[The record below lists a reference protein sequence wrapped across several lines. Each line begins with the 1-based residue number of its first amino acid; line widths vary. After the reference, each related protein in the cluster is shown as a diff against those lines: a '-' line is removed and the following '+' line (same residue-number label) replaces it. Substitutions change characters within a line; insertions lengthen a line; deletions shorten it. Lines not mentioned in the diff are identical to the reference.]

1 MEIPIKIGL
10 VDDQNLFREGMRL
23 ILSTF
28 PELNVILEADSG
40 PSLLG
45 QLEKAQPQ
53 VILLDYTM
61 PEMDGFVTMQKIKAT
76 YPQIKVII
84 LTMHYDEA
92 LMAFMMQNGAN
103 GYLLKDEN
111 SNTVKTAIIQVVE
124 HGQYFPDY
132 VSKALL
138 KQLQFQSQKA
148 QRHTPKIK
156 ENCFSL
162 REQEIL
168 AIIGNCS
175 RQEIAEKLFLS
186 IKTVDFHLK
195 NLRDK
200 TQTGSTAEL
209 VRYAIQHGFQEDWRV

>member
-1 MEIPIKIGL
+1 METPIKIGL
-10 VDDQNLFREGMRL
+10 VDDQNLFREGMKL

-28 PELNVILEADSG
+28 SELEVVLEADGGS
-40 PSLLG
+40 SLLA
-45 QLEKAQPQ
+45 QLETNQPD

-61 PEMDGFVTMQKIKAT
+61 PEMDGFQTMQKVKAA
-76 YPQIKVII
+76 YPGIKVIM
-84 LTMHYDEA
+84 LTMHFDEA

-111 SNTVKTAIIQVVE
+111 SHTVKTAIIQVME
-124 HGQYFPDY
+124 SGQYFADY

-138 KQLQFQSQKA
+138 KQLQIQSQKP
-148 QRHTPKIK
+148 QRSGSLIK
-156 ENCFSL
+156 ENSFSE

-168 AIIGNCS
+168 AIVGKYG
-175 RQEIAEKLFLS
+175 RQEMADKLFLS

-200 TQTGSTAEL
+200 TNANSSAEL
-209 VRYAIQHGFQEDWRV
+209 VRYAMQHGFQGD

>member
-1 MEIPIKIGL
+1 METPIKVGL
-10 VDDQNLFREGMRL
+10 VDDHNLFLEGMKL
-23 ILSTF
+23 ILNTF
-28 PELNVILEADSG
+28 VELDVVLEAYSG
-40 PSLLG
+40 ASLLE
-45 QLEKAQPQ
+45 QLENIQPD

-61 PEMDGFVTMQKIKAT
+61 PDMDGFATMQKVKAK
-76 YPQIKVII
+76 YPGIKVII

-111 SNTVKTAIIQVVE
+111 SIAVKTAIVQVVE

-138 KQLQFQSQKA
+138 KQLQVQSQK
-148 QRHTPKIK
+148 QRSVPKIK
-156 ENCFSL
+156 ETCFSL
-162 REQEIL
+162 REQEVL
-168 AIIGNCS
+168 AIIGKCN
-175 RQEIAEKLFLS
+175 RQEMAEKLFLS

-200 TQTGSTAEL
+200 THANSTSEL
-209 VRYAIQHGFQEDWRV
+209 VRYAIQHGFQQD

>member
-1 MEIPIKIGL
+1 METPIKVGL
-10 VDDQNLFREGMRL
+10 VDDHNLFLEGMKL
-23 ILSTF
+23 ILNTF
-28 PELNVILEADSG
+28 VELDVVLEAYSG
-40 PSLLG
+40 ASLLE
-45 QLEKAQPQ
+45 QLENIQPD

-61 PEMDGFVTMQKIKAT
+61 PDMDGFTTMQKVKAK
-76 YPQIKVII
+76 YPGIKVII

-111 SNTVKTAIIQVVE
+111 SIAVKTAIVQVVE

-138 KQLQFQSQKA
+138 KQLQVQSQK
-148 QRHTPKIK
+148 QRSVPKIK
-156 ENCFSL
+156 ETCFSL
-162 REQEIL
+162 REQEVL
-168 AIIGNCS
+168 AIIGKCN
-175 RQEIAEKLFLS
+175 RQEMAEKLFLS

-200 TQTGSTAEL
+200 THANSTSEL
-209 VRYAIQHGFQEDWRV
+209 VRYAIQHGFQQD

>member
-1 MEIPIKIGL
+1 METPIKIGL
-10 VDDQNLFREGMRL
+10 VDDQNLFREGMKL

-28 PELNVILEADSG
+28 AELEVTLEADSG
-40 PSLLG
+40 PSILA
-45 QLEKAQPQ
+45 QLENHQPD

-61 PEMDGFVTMQKIKAT
+61 PEMDGFETMQKIQAA
-76 YPQIKVII
+76 YPAIKVIM
-84 LTMHYDEA
+84 LTMHFDEA

-111 SNTVKTAIIQVVE
+111 SVTVKNAIVQVME
-124 HGQYFPDY
+124 TGQYFSDY

-138 KQLQFQSQKA
+138 KQLQIQSQKP
-148 QRHTPKIK
+148 QRSVQPGK
-156 ENCFSL
+156 ETSFSE

-168 AIIGNCS
+168 TIVGKYG
-175 RQEIAEKLFLS
+175 RQEMADKLFLS

-200 TQTGSTAEL
+200 THANSTAEL
-209 VRYAIQHGFQEDWRV
+209 VRYAIQHGFQED